1 MSSLV
6 YMLDTNILSD
16 AIKDPFGRTKR
27 YMERFNEGMI
37 CISAIVASEMRYGI
51 RRKGSTRLAERVE
64 QVLSRIPVLP
74 YDDQASRSYGLIRN
88 DLERAGQPIGWADL
102 FIAAHALS
110 LGLTLVTNNAREF
123 SRVEHL
129 KIENWLADDP
139 VVPGR
144 S

>member
-1 MSSLV
+1 LSGLL

-51 RRKGSTRLAERVE
+51 RMKGSPRLTERVE

-74 YDDQASRSYGLIRN
+74 YDDQASRSYGMLRN
-88 DLERAGQPIGWADL
+88 ELEQKGQPIGWPDL

-110 LGLTLVTNNAREF
+110 LGLTLVTNNVREF
-123 SRVEHL
+123 SRVESL
-129 KIENWLADDP
+129 KIEDWLAD
-139 VVPGR
+139 VVGEG
-144 S
+144 SE

>member
-1 MSSLV
+1 LSGLL

-27 YMERFNEGMI
+27 YMERFNEGII

-51 RRKGSTRLAERVE
+51 RKKGSARLTERVE

-74 YDDQASRSYGLIRN
+74 YDDQASRSYGMLRN
-88 DLERAGQPIGWADL
+88 ELEQKGQPIGWADL

-110 LGLTLVTNNAREF
+110 LGLTLVTNNVREF
-123 SRVEHL
+123 SRVESL
-129 KIENWLADDP
+129 KIEDWLADAIEE
-139 VVPGR
+139 G
-144 S
+144 SK

>member
-1 MSSLV
+1 MSGLL

-37 CISAIVASEMRYGI
+37 CISAIVASEMRYGV
-51 RRKGSTRLAERVE
+51 RKRGSPRLTERVE

-74 YDDQASRSYGLIRN
+74 YDEQASRSYGTLRN
-88 DLERAGQPIGWADL
+88 ELEQKGQPIGWADL

-110 LGLTLVTNNAREF
+110 LGLTLVTHNVREF
-123 SRVEHL
+123 SRVESL
-129 KIENWLADDP
+129 KIEDWLADA
-139 VVPGR
+139 VGEG
-144 S
+144 SE